1 MTTQDRPTRPS
12 PTPPSTPPRDRKGEH
27 KLDEPLTAAERD
39 EAQTERQAPDN
50 ASPGEAAGG

>member
-1 MTTQDRPTRPS
+1 MSDD
-12 PTPPSTPPRDRKGEH
+12 TP
-27 KLDEPLTAAERD
+27 EPAPAKPGPDPGADVPDAIARD